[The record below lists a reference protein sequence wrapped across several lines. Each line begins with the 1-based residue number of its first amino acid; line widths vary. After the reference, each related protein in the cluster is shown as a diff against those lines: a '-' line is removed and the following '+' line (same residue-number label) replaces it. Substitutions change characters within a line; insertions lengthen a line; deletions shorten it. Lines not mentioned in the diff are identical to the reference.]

1 MGNQMPARCMVPC
14 NPVCCAMCF
23 HSDAGRE
30 ADHEHKTGSIFA
42 NAASVLSMAAEE
54 ISLDDHLEKE
64 LANEVELWRMET
76 SSTAVHTNE
85 GSYRTV
91 FATVGRESH
100 SSSVYDASSA
110 VSSPDVT
117 GRLEDLEDPVIHAD
131 KVGIARA
138 QIADHMNDSSSSQRL
153 RLKNVTA
160 ATRESTGLSAEHSET
175 REREETAVSSSFG
188 ASGSQDPPTSPG
200 QGKTKRGDMKKSP
213 RADSNGAALAGSPGD
228 HDAAGSAAAD
238 ASKNSRPECSSPR
251 SDGVPLATPAPQEV
265 VRVQTNLN
273 DASANSPIH
282 GNSPVQEE
290 QTMGNDLSSFSSSEE
305 DSFPGFIEE
314 DPVTRA
320 IHDEGFE
327 MNGFLRG
334 DLNAQPIWQDMPR
347 GDKQVTEPNA
357 AEMYSYEGV
366 QLDRDRF

>member
-1 MGNQMPARCMVPC
+1 
-14 NPVCCAMCF
+14 MCF

-30 ADHEHKTGSIFA
+30 ADHEHKTSSIFA

-85 GSYRTV
+85 GSYRSV
-91 FATVGRESH
+91 FATVGRESN
-100 SSSVYDASSA
+100 SSSVYEARSSSYTSA
-110 VSSPDVT
+110 VSSPDIT

-138 QIADHMNDSSSSQRL
+138 KIAEHMNDSSSQRL
-153 RLKNVTA
+153 RLNNVSA

-200 QGKTKRGDMKKSP
+200 QGKTNKRGDLNTKKSP
-213 RADSNGAALAGSPGD
+213 RADQNGAALAGRPGD
-228 HDAAGSAAAD
+228 NDAAGTAAAD
-238 ASKNSRPECSSPR
+238 SAKNGVQLATPR
-251 SDGVPLATPAPQEV
+251 SDGVPLATPLQEV

-273 DASANSPIH
+273 DASGNSPI
-282 GNSPVQEE
+282 QEE
-290 QTMGNDLSSFSSSEE
+290 QAMANDLSSFSSSEE

-327 MNGFLRG
+327 MNNLIVA
-334 DLNAQPIWQDMPR
+334 DLNVQPIWQDMPGG
-347 GDKQVTEPNA
+347 GDKTVTERGA
-357 AEMYSYEGV
+357 SETYGFEGV
-366 QLDRDRF
+366 KVDRDRF